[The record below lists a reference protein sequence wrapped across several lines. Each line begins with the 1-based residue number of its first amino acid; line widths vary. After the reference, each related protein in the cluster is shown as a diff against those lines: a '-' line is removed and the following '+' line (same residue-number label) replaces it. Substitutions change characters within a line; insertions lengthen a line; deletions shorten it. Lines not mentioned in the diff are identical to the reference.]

1 MKVKRELVEE
11 KSEHEKT
18 QLQLSLTREKIQIL
32 ESEAQILAKQLDRE
46 KQTFEN
52 AFGLLKVKALSQSS
66 QADDLAAKCAALEA
80 LVARQQEELKIK
92 DEQITSLKSRTKDM
106 KITHRKEMADMRI
119 QMQQE
124 LFIAKQADRKLST
137 RNR

>member
-52 AFGLLKVKALSQSS
+52 A
-66 QADDLAAKCAALEA
+66 
-80 LVARQQEELKIK
+80 LV
-92 DEQITSLKSRTKDM
+92 T
-106 KITHRKEMADMRI
+106 
-119 QMQQE
+119 
-124 LFIAKQADRKLST
+124 
-137 RNR
+137 N

>member
-1 MKVKRELVEE
+1 MSGGNLVLEECGDILVLQSEIISRIQHELYKKRNLIDEEDVMKVKRELVEE

-52 AFGLLKVKALSQSS
+52 A
-66 QADDLAAKCAALEA
+66 
-80 LVARQQEELKIK
+80 LV
-92 DEQITSLKSRTKDM
+92 T
-106 KITHRKEMADMRI
+106 
-119 QMQQE
+119 
-124 LFIAKQADRKLST
+124 
-137 RNR
+137 N